1 MNTSI
6 ECKEGYWT
14 IEKKSIQT
22 INCTD
27 ANWKS
32 NVLPCIGRFIIHLGI
47 PYIYLFMFSF
57 STYISKTAFFIKNF
71 KIEWHDM

>member
-1 MNTSI
+1 MCPPNITNSVQNNDPMNTSI

-27 ANWKS
+27 TNWKS
-32 NVLPCIGRFIIHLGI
+32 TVLPCIGRFIIHLG
-47 PYIYLFMFSF
+47 LFVVCCFLLC
-57 STYISKTAFFIKNF
+57 ILLPI
-71 KIEWHDM
+71 